1 MKNLLALLACVAM
14 TMSATAQTNIY
25 NPDSDED
32 GLITAEDL
40 LIFLSLYGT
49 PYEPNPCN
57 CACYSNLFLDDFAHQ
72 NESVLDTITAQEVAA
87 NLFYAQP
94 DSIRMDF
101 VIAPYGVGELPFHNG
116 VDTLYYD
123 TLAFSQTYP
132 FNFVSLGGLPFN
144 NWNGGN
150 PYGYNYNGYAGYGDG
165 VAFMQYR
172 EPTPHTY
179 NGSSIPYAY
188 NIYSSGY
195 GGGLDLVDDD
205 YRVLRFKAE
214 DVCPNM
220 LNNEYWDILQGTE
233 FFQVEDGVYVNA
245 SENAANVI
253 ATQNDPEMGSDWV
266 YHYPL
271 SWIVFTEIYVET
283 EE

>member
-14 TMSATAQTNIY
+14 TLSVTAQTNIY

-101 VIAPYGVGELPFHNG
+101 VIAPYGIGELPFHDG
-116 VDTLYYD
+116 IDTLYYD

-132 FNFVSLGGLPFN
+132 FNYVSLGGM
-144 NWNGGN
+144 NGNSSG
-150 PYGYNYNGYAGYGDG
+150 NGYTGYGSG

-172 EPTPHTY
+172 NPDQAYSNYDYYAHNLTDNYTY
-179 NGSSIPYAY
+179 GNYID
-188 NIYSSGY
+188 
-195 GGGLDLVDDD
+195 GGLDLVDNSLPIRLEAKD
-205 YRVLRFKAE
+205 L
-214 DVCPNM
+214 CPNM
-220 LNNEYWDILQGTE
+220 LNEEYWEIHENKE
-233 FFQVEDGVYVNA
+233 FFQIDEGVYINVNE
-245 SENAANVI
+245 SVSGFI
-253 ATQNDPEMGSDWV
+253 PVQPDPEMGWDWT
-266 YHYPL
+266 YYYPL
-271 SWIVFTEIYVET
+271 NWIVFTEIYVET

>member
-1 MKNLLALLACVAM
+1 MKHLIALCAIALAFTSVVG
-14 TMSATAQTNIY
+14 QTNIY

-40 LIFLSLYGT
+40 LIFLSLYNT
-49 PYEPNPCN
+49 PFDPNPCN
-57 CACYSNLFLDDFAHQ
+57 CACYSNLFIEDFAHQ

-101 VIAPYGVGELPFHNG
+101 VIAPYGVGELPFHDG

-132 FNFVSLGGLPFN
+132 FNFVSLAGMS
-144 NWNGGN
+144 GN
-150 PYGYNYNGYAGYGDG
+150 ASNQGYAGYGNG
-165 VAFMQYR
+165 IAFMQYR
-172 EPTPHTY
+172 
-179 NGSSIPYAY
+179 NPYIW
-188 NIYSSGY
+188 NYSSTQAFEFAFNLGIGSNAGAID
-195 GGGLDLVDDD
+195 GGIDLVDNG
-205 YRVLRFKAE
+205 YPLRLEAE
-214 DVCPNM
+214 NLCPNM
-220 LNNEYWDILQGTE
+220 LNEEYWEISWYTQ
-233 FFQVEDGVYVNA
+233 FFQVEEGVYANVI
-245 SENAANVI
+245 ENAASDVP
-253 ATQNDPEMGSDWV
+253 THPDLEMGDDWI

-271 SWIVFTEIYVET
+271 SWIVFTAIYVET

>member
-1 MKNLLALLACVAM
+1 MKHLIALCAIALAFTSVVG
-14 TMSATAQTNIY
+14 QTNIY

-40 LIFLSLYGT
+40 LIFLSLYNT
-49 PYEPNPCN
+49 PFDPNPCN
-57 CACYSNLFLDDFAHQ
+57 CACYSNLFIEDFAHQ

-101 VIAPYGVGELPFHNG
+101 VIAPYGVGELPFHDG

-132 FNFVSLGGLPFN
+132 FNYVSLGGLSPTSGN
-144 NWNGGN
+144 SGNGMT
-150 PYGYNYNGYAGYGDG
+150 GYGDG

-172 EPTPHTY
+172 NPNQSHQWFDDDVFSHNLTDNYTY
-179 NGSSIPYAY
+179 GNYVD
-188 NIYSSGY
+188 
-195 GGGLDLVDDD
+195 GGLDMVDNGTPL
-205 YRVLRFKAE
+205 RVEAE
-214 DVCPNM
+214 NLCPNI
-220 LNNEYWDILQGTE
+220 LNEEYWNILEATQ
-233 FFQVEDGVYVNA
+233 FFQVEEGVYANVI
-245 SENAANVI
+245 ENAASDVP
-253 ATQNDPEMGSDWV
+253 TQPDLEMGDDWI

>member
-1 MKNLLALLACVAM
+1 MKHLIALCAIALAFTSGVG
-14 TMSATAQTNIY
+14 QTNIY

-40 LIFLSLYGT
+40 LIFLSLYNT
-49 PYEPNPCN
+49 PFEPNPCN

-101 VIAPYGVGELPFHNG
+101 VIAPYGVGELPFHDG

-132 FNFVSLGGLPFN
+132 FNFVSLGGMS
-144 NWNGGN
+144 GTSISQ
-150 PYGYNYNGYAGYGDG
+150 GYTGYGSG
-165 VAFMQYR
+165 IAFMQYR
-172 EPTPHTY
+172 NP
-179 NGSSIPYAY
+179 NLG
-188 NIYSSGY
+188 SSGY
-195 GGGLDLVDDD
+195 GQVYAHNLTDNYSFGNYINGGLDLVDN
-205 YRVLRFKAE
+205 YLPIRLEAE
-214 DVCPNM
+214 NICPNM
-220 LNNEYWDILQGTE
+220 LNEEYWEINANKE
-233 FFQVEDGVYVNA
+233 FFQIEEGVYINVNE
-245 SENAANVI
+245 SVSDFI
-253 ATQNDPEMGSDWV
+253 PVQPDPEMGWDWI
-266 YHYPL
+266 YYYPL
-271 SWIVFTEIYVET
+271 SWIVFTEIYNST

>member
-1 MKNLLALLACVAM
+1 MRHLIALCAIAFAFTSVVG
-14 TMSATAQTNIY
+14 QTNIY

-40 LIFLSLYGT
+40 LIFLSLYNT
-49 PYEPNPCN
+49 PFDPNPCN
-57 CACYSNLFLDDFAHQ
+57 CACYSNLFIEDFAHQ

-101 VIAPYGVGELPFHNG
+101 VIAPYGVGELPFHDG

-132 FNFVSLGGLPFN
+132 FNFVSLGGMSGSSN
-144 NWNGGN
+144 SQ
-150 PYGYNYNGYAGYGDG
+150 GYTGYGND

-172 EPTPHTY
+172 NP
-179 NGSSIPYAY
+179 NLG
-188 NIYSSGY
+188 NSGY
-195 GGGLDLVDDD
+195 NQVYAHNLTDNYTNGQYIDGGLDLVDNSLPI
-205 YRVLRFKAE
+205 RLEAE
-214 DVCPNM
+214 NICPNM
-220 LNNEYWDILQGTE
+220 LNEEYWEINENKE
-233 FFQVEDGVYVNA
+233 FFQIEEGVYINVNE
-245 SENAANVI
+245 SVSDFI
-253 ATQNDPEMGSDWV
+253 PVQPDPEMGWDWT
-266 YHYPL
+266 YYYPL
-271 SWIVFTEIYVET
+271 SWIVFTEIYNST